1 VRYLLGRHLGKEKA
15 AGIHLVAG
23 LYNRTLT
30 PALVKQYAMRPAA
43 YVDID
48 CDLFGSS
55 MAALTWLLKSRLIVP
70 GTLIA
75 YDDWWTVPCV
85 RQHSDPTGLSRG
97 RLPSADGEWRAHM
110 EMARRFGVTLV
121 CVAGPC
127 RYPPR
132 GLSECGLFK
141 SVAPVFLV
149 RSVGGTADAGVRIS
163 PREMRLMLS
172 RPLCRAFSRDHRV
185 LIGAVTG

>member
-1 VRYLLGRHLGKEKA
+1 
-15 AGIHLVAG
+15 
-23 LYNRTLT
+23 
-30 PALVKQYAMRPAA
+30 MRPAA

-55 MAALTWLLKSRLIVP
+55 MAALSWLVQSGLIVP
-70 GTLIA
+70 GTLIG

-85 RQHSDPTGLSRG
+85 GQHSDPEGLARG
-97 RLPSADGEWRAHM
+97 RLPSAEGEWRAHV
-110 EMARRFGVTLV
+110 EMARRFGVSLV

-132 GLSECGLFK
+132 GFAECGLFNA
-141 SVAPVFLV
+141 VAPVFLV
-149 RSVGGTADAGVRIS
+149 RSVGGATADAGVRLS
-163 PREMRLMLS
+163 PREMRHMLS

-185 LIGAVTG
+185 LGARARRLTEDAFRPSARENIHL